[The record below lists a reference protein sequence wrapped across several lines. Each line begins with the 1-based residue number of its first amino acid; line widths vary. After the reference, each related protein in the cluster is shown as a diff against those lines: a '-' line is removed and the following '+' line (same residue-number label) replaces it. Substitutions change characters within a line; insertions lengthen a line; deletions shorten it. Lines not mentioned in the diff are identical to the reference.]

1 MLLPD
6 EAGFLDLEQ
15 DRKAH
20 PEDFILTDKEIRYL
34 NRVAPIIERIRAAYC
49 VVDENGLGHE
59 RFDATTKAAAEE
71 AFKNKKIS
79 PDTVGEL
86 AKRILLKES
95 WYTLDIAA
103 FDGKECAY
111 IRTHDTEKQGEEQ
124 RRGVILP
131 EEWPEFYEKRT
142 VWEQRRAIRLPY
154 HLRYISSYAIYILE
168 YAAVMLEV
176 SDEVQTPADRQ
187 EPRQIN
193 NTSLQ
198 KYRFA
203 TTKVSNELPNISP
216 GMQIALRVSKPKKP
230 QKQVYVLL
238 RMDPGGNRALVSG
251 MENITALDRTVNDN
265 IASLFIENGSHKFT
279 VAEIW
284 RAIIADTKK
293 TTPSPQQLKDI
304 EDSIE
309 KQRSTKIYI
318 DFREHGE
325 LNRLENKNSLVLDN
339 YLLVAER
346 IAITK
351 GGKQV
356 TAYEIL
362 DLPILHK
369 YAGIVGQIATVPADM
384 RDIKAIDKET
394 GELLDAPAISNTTN
408 NVLIKE
414 YLIHRIAAMRG
425 NNNFK
430 PSPIKL
436 QSIYEYIGKPQPNRT
451 ESGRIRKDIE
461 CILACWAKKNYIK
474 SYKFIK
480 EGAKIS
486 KIAIFL

>member
-95 WYTLDIAA
+95 WYTLDIAV

-154 HLRYISSYAIYILE
+154 HLRYISSYGLYILE
-168 YAAVMLEV
+168 YAAIMLEV
-176 SDEVQTPADRQ
+176 SDEVPTPKQ

-198 KYRFA
+198 KYKIA
-203 TTKVSNELPNISP
+203 TTKVSNELPDFIF
-216 GMQIALRVSKPKKP
+216 GEQAAVRVSKARKPK
-230 QKQVYVLL
+230 KQVYVILEAAQQ
-238 RMDPGGNRALVSG
+238 DSGVSVSG
-251 MENITALDRTVNDN
+251 MEHITALDRLVNDN
-265 IASLFIENGSHKFT
+265 IASLYMENESHTFT

-284 RAIIADTKK
+284 RAVVADTKK
-293 TTPSPQQLKDI
+293 ATPSPQQLEDI
-304 EDSIE
+304 EASIE
-309 KQRSTKIYI
+309 KQRRTMIYI
-318 DFREHGE
+318 RAKEHGE
-325 LNRLENKNSLVLDN
+325 LNRMDNSASLVFDG
-339 YLLVAER
+339 YLLSATGAE
-346 IAITK
+346 ITK
-351 GGKQV
+351 GGKRIR
-356 TAYEIL
+356 AYEFI
-362 DLPILHK
+362 DMPILHK
-369 YAGIVGQIATVPADM
+369 YAAAVGQIATIPADIK
-384 RDIKAIDKET
+384 DIRAIDQKT
-394 GELLDAPAISNTTN
+394 GELLDTPGISNTTN

-414 YLIHRIAAMRG
+414 FLLRRIEAMRG

-436 QSIYEYIGKPQPNRT
+436 QSIYEYIGKPKPNRT
-451 ESGRIRKDIE
+451 ESGRIRKDIDS
-461 CILACWAKKNYIK
+461 ILACWVKKKYIK
-474 SYKFIK
+474 SYKFLK
-480 EGAKIS
+480 DGAKIA
-486 KIAIFL
+486 KIAVFL

>member
-15 DRKAH
+15 DRKEH

-86 AKRILLKES
+86 AKRILFQES
-95 WYTLDIAA
+95 WYTLDIAV

-111 IRTHDTEKQGEEQ
+111 IRTHDTEKQGEGQ

-193 NTSLQ
+193 NTALQ
-198 KYRFA
+198 KYKIA
-203 TTKVSNELPNISP
+203 TTKVSNELPDFIF
-216 GMQIALRVSKPKKP
+216 GEQAAVRVSKARKPK
-230 QKQVYVLL
+230 KQVYVLMEMKKSD
-238 RMDPGGNRALVSG
+238 RTVSISG
-251 MENITALDRTVNDN
+251 MEHITELDRIVNDN
-265 IASLFIENGSHKFT
+265 VASLYRENESHIFT
-279 VAEIW
+279 TAEIW
-284 RAIIADTKK
+284 RAIVAEDKSA
-293 TTPSPQQLKDI
+293 TPSPKQLKDI

-309 KQRSTKIYI
+309 KQRRTMIYI
-318 DFREHGE
+318 RAKEHGE
-325 LNRLENKNSLVLDN
+325 LNRMDNSASLVFDG
-339 YLLVAER
+339 YLLSATGAE
-346 IAITK
+346 ITK
-351 GGKQV
+351 GGKRIR
-356 TAYEIL
+356 AYEFI
-362 DLPILHK
+362 DMPILHK
-369 YAGIVGQIATVPADM
+369 YASTFGQIVTVQE
-384 RDIKAIDKET
+384 DIKNI
-394 GELLDAPAISNTTN
+394 PAISNTTN

-414 YLIHRIAAMRG
+414 FLLRRIEAMRG

-436 QSIYEYIGKPQPNRT
+436 QSIYECIGNPEPNRT
-451 ESGRIRKDIE
+451 ESGRIRKVVDA
-461 CILACWAKKNYIK
+461 ILSDWVEKNYIK
-474 SYKFIK
+474 SYQFIK
-480 EGAKIS
+480 DGPKIAKI
-486 KIAIFL
+486 AVFL

>member
-15 DRKAH
+15 DRKDH

-59 RFDATTKAAAEE
+59 RFDTTTKAAAEE

-86 AKRILLKES
+86 AKRILFQES
-95 WYTLDIAA
+95 WYTLDIAV

-111 IRTHDTEKQGEEQ
+111 IRTHDTEKQGEGQ

-142 VWEQRRAIRLPY
+142 VWEQRRAIRLPV
-154 HLRYISSYAIYILE
+154 HLRYISSYGLYILE
-168 YAAVMLEV
+168 YAAIMLEV
-176 SDEVQTPADRQ
+176 SDEVPTPKQ

-198 KYRFA
+198 KYEIA
-203 TTKVSNELPNISP
+203 TTKVSNELTALIL
-216 GMQIALRVSKPKKP
+216 GETAALRVSRPQKPK
-230 QKQVYVLL
+230 KQVYVILEV
-238 RMDPGGNRALVSG
+238 DQQSNGVFVSG
-251 MENITALDRTVNDN
+251 MDHITELDRTVNDN
-265 IASLFIENGSHKFT
+265 IASLYRENESHTFT
-279 VAEIW
+279 TAEIW
-284 RAIIADTKK
+284 RAMVAGDKSA
-293 TTPSPQQLKDI
+293 TPSPKQLKEI

-309 KQRSTKIYI
+309 KQRRTMIYI
-318 DFREHGE
+318 QAREHGE
-325 LNRLENKNSLVLDN
+325 LNRMDNSTSLVFDG
-339 YLLVAER
+339 YLLSATGAE
-346 IAITK
+346 IKK
-351 GGKQV
+351 GGKRV
-356 TAYEIL
+356 RAYEFL
-362 DLPILHK
+362 DMPILHK
-369 YAGIVGQIATVPADM
+369 YASTVGQIATVPEN
-384 RDIKAIDKET
+384 IKNI
-394 GELLDAPAISNTTN
+394 PAISNTTN

-414 YLIHRIAAMRG
+414 YLIRRIEAMRG

-436 QSIYEYIGKPQPNRT
+436 QSIYELIGNPEPSRT
-451 ESGRIRKDIE
+451 ESGRLRKVIDS
-461 CILACWAKKNYIK
+461 ILSDWVEKCYIK
-474 SYKFIK
+474 SYRFIK
-480 EGAKIS
+480 EGVKIAKI
-486 KIAIFL
+486 AVFL

>member
-15 DRKAH
+15 DRKDH

-86 AKRILLKES
+86 AKRILFQES
-95 WYTLDIAA
+95 WYTLDIAV

-111 IRTHDTEKQGEEQ
+111 IRTHDTEKQGEGQ

-193 NTSLQ
+193 NTALQ
-198 KYRFA
+198 KYKIA
-203 TTKVSNELPNISP
+203 TTKVSNELPDFIF
-216 GMQIALRVSKPKKP
+216 GEQAAVRVSKARKPK
-230 QKQVYVLL
+230 KQVYVILETEQQ
-238 RMDPGGNRALVSG
+238 DSGVSVSG
-251 MENITALDRTVNDN
+251 MEHITALDRLVNDN
-265 IASLFIENGSHKFT
+265 IASLYMENDSHTFT

-284 RAIIADTKK
+284 RAVVADAKK
-293 TTPSPQQLKDI
+293 ATPSPQQLEDI
-304 EDSIE
+304 EASIE
-309 KQRSTKIYI
+309 KQRRTTIYI
-318 DFREHGE
+318 NFREHGE
-325 LNRLENKNSLVLDN
+325 LNHLDN
-339 YLLVAER
+339 SKSLIIDGSLLEAR
-346 IAITK
+346 RARATK
-351 GGKQV
+351 GGKRV
-356 TAYEIL
+356 TAYQFL
-362 DLPILHK
+362 KLPILHE
-369 YAGIVGQIATVPADM
+369 YAAAVGQIATIPADIK
-384 RDIKAIDKET
+384 DIRAIDQKT
-394 GELLDAPAISNTTN
+394 GELLDTPGISNTTN

-414 YLIHRIAAMRG
+414 FLLRRIEAMRG

-436 QSIYEYIGKPQPNRT
+436 QSIYEYIGKPEPNRT
-451 ESGRIRKDIE
+451 ESGRIRKDIDS
-461 CILACWAKKNYIK
+461 ILACWVKKKYIK
-474 SYKFIK
+474 SYKFLK
-480 EGAKIS
+480 DGAKIA
-486 KIAIFL
+486 KIAVFL